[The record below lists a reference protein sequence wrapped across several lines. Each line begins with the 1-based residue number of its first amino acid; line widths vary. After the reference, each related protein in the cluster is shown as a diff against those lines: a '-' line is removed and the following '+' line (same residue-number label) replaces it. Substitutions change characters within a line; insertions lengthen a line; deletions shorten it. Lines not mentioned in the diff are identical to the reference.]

1 MCLNTLILLDSTII
15 HKLSFF
21 AGSGVTTEPSTC
33 HAARIMVISVIPL
46 VIVQLPNVFK
56 SSSGEHVAVLVSLV
70 VSIAL
75 LLSYCLWGLLFLCYC
90 CWSIVAFNSLKY
102 ILHCAFQYDY
112 VICESILTNLT
123 AINTA
128 TASVGMRYFEL
139 CGIPSW
145 HIISCS
151 FCVITLILISL
162 KYWHRSLNPGFKK
175 EDY

>member
-56 SSSGEHVAVLVSLV
+56 STSGEHVAVLVSLV

-75 LLSYCLWGLLFLCYC
+75 LLSYCLYEVYYFFATVVDQLLH
-90 CWSIVAFNSLKY
+90 SI
-102 ILHCAFQYDY
+102 H
-112 VICESILTNLT
+112 
-123 AINTA
+123 
-128 TASVGMRYFEL
+128 
-139 CGIPSW
+139 
-145 HIISCS
+145 
-151 FCVITLILISL
+151 
-162 KYWHRSLNPGFKK
+162 
-175 EDY
+175 